1 MNFIEGRVVGSRFVF
16 GSHALYLPKKIAD
29 PLKQYSDREL
39 ILGIR
44 PEQFSISNG
53 EDINVI
59 EGELENKEFLGN
71 CYILYVRIGES
82 VLACQIESMEDSF
95 DEQVNIHFG
104 MEHIYFFDK
113 ETTELLMHAKAGEND
128 E

>member
-1 MNFIEGRVVGSRFVF
+1 
-16 GSHALYLPKKIAD
+16 
-29 PLKQYSDREL
+29 
-39 ILGIR
+39 LGIR

-53 EDINVI
+53 EDMNVI
-59 EGELENKEFLGN
+59 AGELENKEFLGN
-71 CYILYVRIGES
+71 CYILYVRFGES

-95 DEQVNIHFG
+95 DGQVNIYFG